1 MKAFFILVSLNVLL
15 NGCAT
20 GSVATSRTDDVPS
33 SRILTLKWLSQ
44 APGTGRL
51 VVKRDSGV
59 IRAACHIR
67 VSVDKTP
74 VADLG
79 PAEKIALFLPPGDYV
94 IKGETRGICR
104 GGESEIT
111 MEISAKAERTVRIVS
126 GRKDGIELRGTF
138 F

>member
-1 MKAFFILVSLNVLL
+1 MASVLF
-15 NGCAT
+15 NGCAA
-20 GSVATSRTDDVPS
+20 GPVATSQTDDVPS
-33 SRILTLKWLSQ
+33 SRVLSQKWRSQ

-51 VVKRDSGV
+51 VVKRDGGV

-67 VSVDKTP
+67 VFVDKTP

-94 IKGETRGICR
+94 IKGQTRGICR

-111 MEISAKAERTVRIVS
+111 MEISAKAERIVRIVS
-126 GRKDGIELRGTF
+126 GKKDGIELRGTF